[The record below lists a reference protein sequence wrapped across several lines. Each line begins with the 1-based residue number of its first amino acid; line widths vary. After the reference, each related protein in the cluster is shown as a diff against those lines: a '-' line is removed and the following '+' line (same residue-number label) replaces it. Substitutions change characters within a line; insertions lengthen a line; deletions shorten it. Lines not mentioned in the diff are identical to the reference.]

1 MDAATLA
8 ASLAGAF
15 DTRVEA
21 AARSGKRLY
30 VRLEAADLP
39 EVAGWLRATLPGC
52 RLATSTGIDL
62 RDGVGLFHHFVVN
75 GTPLVVTLKVLL
87 GKPDPHAPSL
97 APRHAAAEWI
107 EREITDLLGVTFDG
121 HPDARRLLKDESMA
135 EELPLRRDFD
145 PARFK
150 ERIGERPDF

>member
-1 MDAATLA
+1 MDASALA
-8 ASLAGAF
+8 ARLADAFGA
-15 DTRVEA
+15 RVETTV
-21 AARSGKRLY
+21 RSAKRLY
-30 VRLEAADLP
+30 VRLDGADLP
-39 EVAGWLRATLPGC
+39 GVAGWLLANLPGC

-75 GTPLVVTLKVLL
+75 GSPLVVTLKVLL
-87 GKPDPHAPSL
+87 WKPAPRAPSL

-107 EREITDLLGVTFDG
+107 EREIADLLGVTFDG

-150 ERIGERPDF
+150 ETIGERRGS